1 MRKKE
6 EIYLKMEEKYRITR
20 VVSRDKEKESDQS
33 HSKLITYN
41 KTDKNYKTL
50 NPQIIKNKK

>member
-20 VVSRDKEKESDQS
+20 VVSRDKEKESD
-33 HSKLITYN
+33 
-41 KTDKNYKTL
+41 
-50 NPQIIKNKK
+50 